1 LDCPLFDAS
10 RFTSGGISGNGDGLN
25 IRVIRTGEGFVYDD
39 TTGTECRAML
49 SEDTRCKVWR
59 GLEDGQF
66 FTRPE
71 DPDPADCVVDGLV
84 YHVIVWTDDG
94 KRQVNYCDGMNEVLP
109 VEAAFQMEKDWI
121 EHNGRCQ

>member
-1 LDCPLFDAS
+1 MLQGGLHVDRRS
-10 RFTSGGISGNGDGLN
+10 RQLGLPAF
-25 IRVIRTGEGFVYDD
+25 RCLSVHLGWYLRKRG
-39 TTGTECRAML
+39 RA
-49 SEDTRCKVWR
+49 EHTRCKVWR